1 MSQYYITPI
10 EGTPGN
16 SISVNRINELAK
28 NNPSS
33 SVSSNV
39 QANSKISSLANVY
52 YNYLFS
58 EKITTLNKT
67 PIKFSDFN
75 TSMFFAIDVSM
86 IPEYPEKYG
95 RNNNGKLKV
104 TPFGGTGTGFTAK
117 IGYGLMERPVVGYQ
131 NIEKKLM
138 YNRWTGYQPWNGD
151 PRIAYSIVTEQIPVY
166 GEPTFVEKQVFVDR
180 TFSLGG
186 SAETQANL
194 DSQKGSDY
202 FVYVEE
208 LSSNLTINHSYM
220 VKKVSVGYAYSRVP
234 IITRYY
240 FSR

>member
-28 NNPSS
+28 NHPSS

-95 RNNNGKLKV
+95 RYNNGQLKV
-104 TPFGGTGTGFTAK
+104 TPIGGTGAGFNVK
-117 IGYGLMERPVVGYQ
+117 IGYGVMESKQ
-131 NIEKKLM
+131 
-138 YNRWTGYQPWNGD
+138 TGGTP
-151 PRIAYSIVTEQIPVY
+151 E
-166 GEPTFVEKQVFVDR
+166 FVEKQVFVDR

-186 SAETQANL
+186 YAETQANL
-194 DSQKGSDY
+194 DTGSDY

-208 LSSNLTINHSYM
+208 LSSNLTIDTSYM
-220 VKKVSVGYAYSRVP
+220 IKNITVGWAYERDP
-234 IITRYY
+234 IVTRYY
-240 FSR
+240 FRRS

>member
-28 NNPSS
+28 NHPSS

-39 QANSKISSLANVY
+39 QSNSKISALANVY
-52 YNYLFS
+52 YEYLFS

-75 TSMFFAIDVSM
+75 NSMFFAIDVSM

-95 RNNNGKLKV
+95 RNNNGQLKV
-104 TPFGGTGTGFTAK
+104 TPIGGTDSGFNVK
-117 IGYGLMERPVVGYQ
+117 IGYGVMESKQ
-131 NIEKKLM
+131 
-138 YNRWTGYQPWNGD
+138 TGGTP
-151 PRIAYSIVTEQIPVY
+151 E
-166 GEPTFVEKQVFVDR
+166 FVEKQVFVDR

-186 SAETQANL
+186 YAETQANL
-194 DSQKGSDY
+194 DTGSDY

-220 VKKVSVGYAYSRVP
+220 VKKVSVGYDYSRVP

>member
-28 NNPSS
+28 NHPSS
-33 SVSSNV
+33 NVSSNV

-86 IPEYPEKYG
+86 IPESPEKYG
-95 RNNNGKLKV
+95 RNNNGQLKV
-104 TPFGGTGTGFTAK
+104 TPFGGTGGTDSKFNVK
-117 IGYGLMERPVVGYQ
+117 IGYGVMESKQ
-131 NIEKKLM
+131 
-138 YNRWTGYQPWNGD
+138 TGGTP
-151 PRIAYSIVTEQIPVY
+151 E
-166 GEPTFVEKQVFVDR
+166 FVEKQVFVDS

-186 SAETQANL
+186 YAETQPKL
-194 DSQKGSDY
+194 DTGSDY

-208 LSSNLTINHSYM
+208 LTINHSYM
-220 VKKVSVGYAYSRVP
+220 VKKVSVGYDSSRVP